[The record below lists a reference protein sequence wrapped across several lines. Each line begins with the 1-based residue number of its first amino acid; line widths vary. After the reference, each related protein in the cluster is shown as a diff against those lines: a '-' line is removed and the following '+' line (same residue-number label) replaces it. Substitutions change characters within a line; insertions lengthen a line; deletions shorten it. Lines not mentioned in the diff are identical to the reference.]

1 MLKIVNKLLKHLKN
15 NFYILYIYMDS
26 IADLSEYDVTNFIAS
41 KKWADKTRRQNE
53 WRINQILTAS
63 REGDGFSNPSEYFNN
78 IKKYSWFKGLY
89 KELHNFSLKIKAKND
104 TNLEIINLKKEL
116 TIYQKNMSVEQIQST
131 LNLVNA
137 FNEINVNKVLTNVN
151 KKLNEDEKKIKDEKI
166 EREKI
171 EDDQKQI
178 NFELTNVNKKLME
191 EKIKSKEKI
200 INLEKELERMTRINT
215 NNYNLLQKYQ
225 NTNTEELEDKII
237 QQDRHIE
244 ALEKEVKELTYELQ
258 Q

>member
-1 MLKIVNKLLKHLKN
+1 
-15 NFYILYIYMDS
+15 MDS

-41 KKWADKTRRQNE
+41 KKWADKTRKQNE
-53 WRINQILTAS
+53 WRINQIITAS
-63 REGDGFSNPSEYFNN
+63 REMAEPPNGGDGFSNPSEYFNN

-116 TIYQKNMSVEQIQST
+116 TIYQKNMSAEQIQST

-137 FNEINVNKVLTNVN
+137 FNEINLNKVLTNVN
-151 KKLNEDEKKIKDEKI
+151 KKLNEDEEKI
-166 EREKI
+166 EEEAKPPNGEKI

-200 INLEKELERMTRINT
+200 RNLEKELERMTRINS
-215 NNYNLLQKYQ
+215 NNCNLLKKYQ
-225 NTNTEELEDKII
+225 NTNTEELEDKLI
-237 QQDRHIE
+237 QKDRHIE
-244 ALEKEVKELTYELQ
+244 ALQKEVKDLTYELQ